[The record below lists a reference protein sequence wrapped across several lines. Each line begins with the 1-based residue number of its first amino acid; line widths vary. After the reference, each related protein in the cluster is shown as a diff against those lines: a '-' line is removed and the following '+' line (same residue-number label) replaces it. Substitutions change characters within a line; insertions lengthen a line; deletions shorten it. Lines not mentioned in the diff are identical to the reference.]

1 MEEKRKKVTT
11 VKRTPPCSTTEPAVL
26 LQLMICAALLLLLLL
41 LPTAVL
47 RIAHART
54 RECMKCFCQL
64 IIIKKSRQKTASTF
78 FFQSPPKVMPA
89 NPFAALGVDSDE
101 EAGPP
106 VPPAAPKST
115 LKMPPAY
122 VPLMTPPEPL
132 TPSRSSGKQRGHKK
146 DGGGERSSAAA
157 ASSPAP
163 ASPASSSPATPAAA
177 AAEPVDVASPAVA
190 PAAPPEPQQKRLYI
204 LRGLPGR

>member
-1 MEEKRKKVTT
+1 
-11 VKRTPPCSTTEPAVL
+11 
-26 LQLMICAALLLLLLL
+26 
-41 LPTAVL
+41 
-47 RIAHART
+47 
-54 RECMKCFCQL
+54 
-64 IIIKKSRQKTASTF
+64 
-78 FFQSPPKVMPA
+78 MPA

-157 ASSPAP
+157 SSPAP

>member
-1 MEEKRKKVTT
+1 
-11 VKRTPPCSTTEPAVL
+11 
-26 LQLMICAALLLLLLL
+26 
-41 LPTAVL
+41 
-47 RIAHART
+47 
-54 RECMKCFCQL
+54 
-64 IIIKKSRQKTASTF
+64 
-78 FFQSPPKVMPA
+78 MPA

>member
-1 MEEKRKKVTT
+1 
-11 VKRTPPCSTTEPAVL
+11 
-26 LQLMICAALLLLLLL
+26 
-41 LPTAVL
+41 
-47 RIAHART
+47 
-54 RECMKCFCQL
+54 
-64 IIIKKSRQKTASTF
+64 
-78 FFQSPPKVMPA
+78 MPA

-146 DGGGERSSAAA
+146 DGGGERSSSAAA